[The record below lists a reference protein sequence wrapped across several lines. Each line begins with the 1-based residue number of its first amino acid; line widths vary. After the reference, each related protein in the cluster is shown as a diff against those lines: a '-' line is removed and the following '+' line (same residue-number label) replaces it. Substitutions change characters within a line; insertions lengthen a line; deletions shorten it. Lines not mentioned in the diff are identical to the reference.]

1 MRKGFDG
8 KLYCKNFDQAYYTC
22 VNCMEQAVFKYKSC
36 FQEAENGAQRCKNRP
51 HIRQRKLIQAHLL
64 HYTPSIPSR
73 TPETLKGGEND

>member
-51 HIRQRKLIQAHLL
+51 HFR
-64 HYTPSIPSR
+64 
-73 TPETLKGGEND
+73 